1 MALDEPRNCI
11 AGTIAAFSKSFLPIP
26 EKHPVPIAPKQR
38 RMTLSP
44 HSRNTATAIV
54 LQRLVLPLFV
64 ALFTFSLLAA
74 PTSGLPPLMDR
85 ELFFGNP
92 EIAGA
97 QLSPDGKFIAFLKP
111 LNGTRNIWVK
121 SINEPFTAAR
131 PITAETR
138 RPIPGYFWTRDGK
151 YILFVQDQGGDE
163 NYNVFAVDPRAKAAE
178 GQQVPAARNL
188 TDAKG
193 ARAVIYNVP
202 KSDPDAIY
210 VGINDRDK
218 AWHDLYKVKISTG
231 ERTLLRKNTD
241 RATSWIFDLDGK
253 LRLATRSAENGD
265 TEVLRVAG
273 EKLEKIYSCN
283 VFETCGPVRFHK
295 DGKRVYFV
303 TNKGDLNF
311 QQLELLD
318 PVTAKEELVTSD
330 PKKRVDLG
338 SPIFS
343 DKNDELV
350 GVTYDDDRV
359 RIDWFDKEW
368 QSDYAWLQKKYPGR
382 DINAFSSNSDDTLWL
397 VAANGDT
404 EPGQTFLFDRATRKI
419 TPQYS
424 IREKIN
430 RDYLAPM
437 RVVRYKS
444 SDGMEIPAYLTV
456 PKGVEAKNL
465 PLLVLPHGGPWGRD
479 SWGYS
484 GLPQFFANRG
494 YAVLQPNFRASTGYG
509 KALLNAGNGQWGEK
523 MQDDLTWGVKYL
535 VSQGIIDPKR
545 VGIIG
550 GSYGGYAT
558 LAGLAFTPDV
568 YAAGVSIV
576 GPSNLLTLLN
586 SIPPYWE
593 SIRKTFYV
601 RMGDPNS
608 PEGKARLMKQSPLN
622 SASKIKAPL
631 LVMQGANDPR
641 VNKAE
646 SEQIVIALRD
656 RGLPVEYI
664 LAPDE
669 GHGFQRPVNNLS
681 SFAAAEK
688 FLAKHLG
695 ARYQESMT
703 SEVATRLKE
712 ITVDPATVKLA
723 TAATAPAASL
733 PKPAVDLTP
742 GKSQY
747 KVVMNAG
754 GQAMNM
760 DSTTEIREESGNWVV
775 TETSK
780 TPMGDISDQSVL
792 TKGTLVPVSRV
803 VRQGPMTI
811 DMTFKDGKVTG
822 TMGANGQN
830 RPISAEL
837 GGPLFGDGAGAHA
850 VLASLPLADGYGVA
864 FRNFDV
870 QSGKAKVM
878 QLNVTGTEKVSVPA
892 GAFDTWRVEIKPAD
906 GEAGSTTLWVDKTT
920 HKPVKGSATLPRMN
934 GATVTSELVQ

>member
-1 MALDEPRNCI
+1 
-11 AGTIAAFSKSFLPIP
+11 
-26 EKHPVPIAPKQR
+26 
-38 RMTLSP
+38 MTLNT
-44 HSRNTATAIV
+44 HSRNHATALGI
-54 LQRLVLPLFV
+54 LRLVLLLLV
-64 ALFTFSLLAA
+64 ALFASPLLAA
-74 PTSGLPPLMDR
+74 ETKGLPPLMDR

-97 QLSPDGKFIAFLKP
+97 QLSPDGKYIAFLKP

-121 SINEPFTAAR
+121 ATDEPFSAAR
-131 PITAETR
+131 PITAETK

-163 NYNVFAVDPRAKAAE
+163 NYNVFAVDPRAEAAK
-178 GQQVPAARNL
+178 GHDVPPARNI
-188 TDAKG
+188 TDVKG
-193 ARAVIYNVP
+193 ARAVIYDLP

-241 RATSWIFDLDGK
+241 RATAWVFDLDGK

-265 TEVLRVAG
+265 TEVLRVDAG
-273 EKLEKIYSCN
+273 KLEKIYSCN
-283 VFETCGPVRFHK
+283 VFETCGPSHFQK
-295 DGKRVYFV
+295 DGKRVYFI

-311 QQLELLD
+311 TRLELLD
-318 PVTAKEELVTSD
+318 PVTAKEEVVTSD
-330 PKKRVDLG
+330 PKNRVDLG
-338 SPIFS
+338 SPIYS
-343 DKNDELV
+343 DKTDELV
-350 GVTYDDDRV
+350 GVVYDDDRV
-359 RIDWFDKEW
+359 RFDWFDKEW
-368 QSDYAWLQKKYPGR
+368 KADYEWLQKKFPGR
-382 DINAFSSNSDDTLWL
+382 DVNAFSSNHDDSIWL
-397 VAANGDT
+397 VSANGDT
-404 EPGQTFLFDRATRKI
+404 EPGETFLFDRATRRI
-419 TPQYS
+419 TPQYR
-424 IREKIN
+424 IREKIT

-437 RVVRYKS
+437 RVIRYKS
-444 SDGMEIPAYLTV
+444 SDGIEIPAYLTI
-456 PKGVEAKNL
+456 PKGVEAKSL

-509 KALLNAGNGQWGEK
+509 KTLLNAGNGQWGEK

-535 VSQGIIDPKR
+535 VDQGIADPKR

-593 SIRKTFYV
+593 SIRKTFYE
-601 RMGDPNS
+601 RMGDPNTA
-608 PEGKARLMKQSPLN
+608 EGKARLIKQSPLN

-631 LVMQGANDPR
+631 LVVQGANDPR

-646 SEQIVIALRD
+646 SEQIVVALRE

-669 GHGFQRPVNNLS
+669 GHGFQRPVNNLAL
-681 SFAAAEK
+681 FAAAEK

-695 ARYQESMT
+695 GRAQESMT
-703 SEVATRLKE
+703 PEVATRLKE
-712 ITVDPATVKLA
+712 ITVDPATVRLA
-723 TAATAPAASL
+723 AATPAPAASS

-742 GKSQY
+742 GKWQY

-754 GQAMNM
+754 GQTMNM
-760 DSTTEIREESGNWVV
+760 DSATEIREENGNWVV
-775 TETSK
+775 TEIAK
-780 TPMGDISDQSVL
+780 TPMGEISDQSVL

-803 VRQGPMTI
+803 VHQGPMTI
-811 DMTFKDGKVTG
+811 DMTFKDGKVAG
-822 TMGANGQN
+822 TMAANGQS
-830 RPISAEL
+830 RPITAEL
-837 GGPLFGDGAGAHA
+837 GGPLFGDGAGAQA
-850 VLASLPLADGYGVA
+850 VLASLPLAENYTVA

-870 QSGKAKVM
+870 QSGKVKVM
-878 QLNVTGTEKVSVPA
+878 QLTVTGSEKVTVPA
-892 GAFDTWRVEIKPAD
+892 GTFDTWRVEVKPAD
-906 GEAGSTTLWVDKTT
+906 GEAGGTTIWIDKANR
-920 HKPVKGSATLPRMN
+920 KPVKSSATLPRMN